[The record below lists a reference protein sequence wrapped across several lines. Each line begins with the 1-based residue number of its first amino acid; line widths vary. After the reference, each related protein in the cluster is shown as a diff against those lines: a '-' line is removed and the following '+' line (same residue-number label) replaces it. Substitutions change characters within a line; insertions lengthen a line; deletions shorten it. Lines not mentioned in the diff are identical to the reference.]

1 MLSRQL
7 PVRAGIAQAKIG
19 LVLFVLIGIRWSSD
33 GTSRLLYIYYS
44 RINMIYADN
53 IQGEV
58 NMVTRFSSYVLG
70 FRYFGLRQVFS
81 ACRPDL

>member
-33 GTSRLLYIYYS
+33 GTSRFLDI
-44 RINMIYADN
+44 
-53 IQGEV
+53 
-58 NMVTRFSSYVLG
+58 FFLG
-70 FRYFGLRQVFS
+70 LT
-81 ACRPDL
+81 